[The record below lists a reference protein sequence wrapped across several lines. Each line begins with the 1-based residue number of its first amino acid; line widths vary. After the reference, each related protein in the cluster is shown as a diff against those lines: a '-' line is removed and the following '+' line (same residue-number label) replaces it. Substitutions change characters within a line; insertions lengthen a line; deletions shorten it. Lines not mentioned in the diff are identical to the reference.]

1 MPDLDAQISMQSA
14 PRKLIDKRVEQ
25 MVDTGVYTN
34 PEPYHD
40 LDYAA
45 VCAMQQYN
53 WAQLNDSDDKTLG
66 LLRRYINDV
75 KSLLA
80 QRAPPIPGNTPTTQQ
95 PASPTP
101 QPAGQAPQVPPK
113 AA

>member
-1 MPDLDAQISMQSA
+1 
-14 PRKLIDKRVEQ
+14 
-25 MVDTGVYTN
+25 MVDTGIYTN

-53 WAQLNDSDDKTLG
+53 WAQLNNADDKTLS

-80 QRAPPIPGNTPTTQQ
+80 QRAPVAPDNLPMTPVAPSGPNNGPIQQ
-95 PASPTP
+95 P
-101 QPAGQAPQVPPK
+101 GIPPK